1 MVKSLMLRV
10 VCHIDLCC
18 FASGLVI
25 LVSICVGVSRLM
37 DLLADSREVIR
48 NDVSLHALS
57 VSEETPLVYS
67 HKRDTM
73 RSKLGKALVYVLKIF
88 LFITTVD
95 LK

>member
-25 LVSICVGVSRLM
+25 FVSICVGVSRLM

-67 HKRDTM
+67 HIKETQ
-73 RSKLGKALVYVLKIF
+73 
-88 LFITTVD
+88 
-95 LK
+95 